1 MSTLR
6 TNALEGMDAKN
17 SITIVAGAGNI
28 TTTNVQEGLVKASV
42 TYNQSSNEARTG
54 TSFNISSFTDTSAGD
69 FIVTITSGFSSA
81 EFTWLNGVGGINDDD
96 NGSQVLRSP
105 TGTTSPTSTTI
116 RFQRGYVNSSS
127 NYSKTDRTHNCICL
141 LGDLA

>member
-1 MSTLR
+1 MASTLKIN
-6 TNALEGMDAKN
+6 TLTGVTTAGSIAVTGEGG
-17 SITIVAGAGNI
+17 S
-28 TTTNVQEGLVKASV
+28 TTTNLQQGLAKASV

-116 RFQRGYVNSSS
+116 RFQRGYVNSST